1 MDRRSMLQSAAVAL
15 AGLSARSA
23 AAAEVPLPPGT
34 ASRGD
39 FDYFIGSWRVEHR
52 RLRKRLAGSNDWEAF
67 AGRTHCQQLFGGLV
81 NLNESISYRNGR
93 TGYGMGLRAFD
104 EPGGRW
110 ADWYLSASD
119 LSRIDAPLY
128 GRFAKGVGT
137 FLARETVEGKPVLV
151 RGQFWSVNAGEA
163 RWEQAFSTD
172 EGATWETNW
181 VMRYL
186 RVEDAGFRNPRIE
199 VAGPIEA

>member
-1 MDRRSMLQSAAVAL
+1 MDRRTVMQSAALAL

-23 AAAEVPLPPGT
+23 VAHEVALPEGT

-52 RLRKRLAGSNDWEAF
+52 RLRKRLAGSNDWEEF
-67 AGRTHCQQLFGGLV
+67 AGRTRCQQMFGGLV
-81 NLNESISYRNGR
+81 NLNESVSYRGGR
-93 TGYGMGLRAFD
+93 TSYGLGLRALD

-110 ADWYLSASD
+110 TDWYLSAGD
-119 LSRIDAPLY
+119 LSKIDPPLY

-137 FLARETVEGKPVLV
+137 FLSREMFEGRPILV
-151 RGQFWSVNAGEA
+151 RGQFASVSAGDA
-163 RWEQAFSTD
+163 RWEQAFSADDGT
-172 EGATWETNW
+172 TWETNW

-186 RVEDAGFRNPRIE
+186 RMEDAK
-199 VAGPIEA
+199 